1 MLLAWS
7 KLPILIKPPVPPH
20 PRIEEMKNDMRRKEV
35 KKEGK
40 SNSETKEI
48 WKVEIE
54 DARGRHLQMVWDR
67 RNRGTEE
74 GR

>member
-1 MLLAWS
+1 
-7 KLPILIKPPVPPH
+7 
-20 PRIEEMKNDMRRKEV
+20 MKNDMRRKEV